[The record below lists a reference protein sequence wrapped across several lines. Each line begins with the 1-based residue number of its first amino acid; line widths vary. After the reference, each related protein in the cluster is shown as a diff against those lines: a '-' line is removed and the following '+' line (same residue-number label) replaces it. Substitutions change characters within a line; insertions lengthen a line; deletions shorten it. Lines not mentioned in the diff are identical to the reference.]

1 MTKKRVYRY
10 AGTALIMFCLA
21 FLLIADPAI
30 AQTNYPNK
38 PIKLITG
45 REPGGN
51 TDIGY
56 RLLAEIASK
65 TLGQPVVVENKI
77 GGNSYLAFTTVMNA
91 KPDGY
96 TIGDY
101 STMTYDLSTMYEKTP
116 RKIEDATT
124 IGCYY
129 SVVHAV
135 AVKADAPWKTFK
147 DVVEYARKNPGQF
160 TYAVP
165 MAGAPPH
172 FAMILVGKKE
182 KVDWKV
188 VPYKG
193 LASAVPAL
201 LGGHIMSIAGLAGT
215 HLEQV
220 KAGNMKLL
228 AVTGAARLPDFPDVP
243 TLRDLK
249 YDIDASFDIGL
260 VAPKGLPPQILAKL
274 EDAFMKAAKDPKFQ
288 KFLKEN
294 NLPSTVMNSNEY
306 TQYLKKAYELRV
318 PLIRELGLAYK

>member
-10 AGTALIMFCLA
+10 MGTALIMFCLVS
-21 FLLIADPAI
+21 LLIADPA
-30 AQTNYPNK
+30 AGQSNYPNK

-56 RLLAEIASK
+56 RLLAETASK
-65 TLGQPVVVENKI
+65 ILGQPVVVENKI

-101 STMTYDLSTMYEKTP
+101 STMTYDLSTMYEKNP
-116 RKIEDATT
+116 RKVDDATT
-124 IGCYY
+124 IGCFY

-147 DVVEYARKNPGQF
+147 DIVEYARKNPGQF

-172 FAMILVGKKE
+172 FAMILVARKE
-182 KVDWKV
+182 KIDWKV

-228 AVTGAARLPDFPDVP
+228 AVTGAARLPGFPDVP

-274 EDAFMKAAKDPKFQ
+274 EDAFTKAAEDQKFQ

-294 NLPSTVMNSNEY
+294 NLPSTVMSSKEY
-306 TQYLKKAYELRV
+306 TQYLKKSWDVRV